1 MTSVP
6 KKYRDR
12 VDVEDA
18 KPVESSPAI
27 IPNENN
33 SPVAE
38 AKPAEPS
45 PAVEKN
51 PVEQAALKKRLEE
64 MERAQKMGAAQAQPQ
79 PQPRAEPIAID
90 EPQRQQPQQP
100 QSVEQ
105 IIATSGLPA
114 LVQNWLRQ
122 HPDLITDPAKN
133 AQLQKAHHIAE
144 YLTGGD
150 VETPYYLQR
159 LEETLG
165 YRPKSNGNGAAQ
177 QPAVQPT
184 SDHSR
189 GQAYRPTQAAPV
201 RQQQYAAPVSAPPTR
216 ENYSMSTGKP
226 RNARV
231 PLTED
236 ERQIARN
243 SGISDA
249 EYERQKDRMN
259 AMKVA
264 GYIQDGRLQA
274 IRYRESDASPTWP
287 RSQILG
293 AGERHDSGTIRQAL
307 IESIAS
313 ERKWLS
319 AT

>member
-12 VDVEDA
+12 IDVEEA
-18 KPVESSPAI
+18 KPV
-27 IPNENN
+27 
-33 SPVAE
+33 VAE
-38 AKPAEPS
+38 PPPPAAETKPAETKPAEPS

-79 PQPRAEPIAID
+79 PQPRTGPIAID
-90 EPQRQQPQQP
+90 EPQRQQPQQQP

-105 IIATSGLPA
+105 IIQSSGLPA
-114 LVQNWLRQ
+114 LVQEWLRR

-133 AQLQKAHHIAE
+133 AQLQKAHHITE

-165 YRPKSNGNGAAQ
+165 WRPKSNGNGAAQ
-177 QPAVQPT
+177 QQRVVQPPA
-184 SDHSR
+184 
-189 GQAYRPTQAAPV
+189 QPAAQPPPQPRPAAPPV
-201 RQQQYAAPVSAPPTR
+201 RQQQYAPPVSAPPTR
-216 ENYSMSTGKP
+216 ETLSMATGKP

-264 GYIQDGRLQA
+264 GYIQDGRQDG
-274 IRYRESDASPTWP
+274 R
-287 RSQILG
+287 
-293 AGERHDSGTIRQAL
+293 
-307 IESIAS
+307 
-313 ERKWLS
+313 
-319 AT
+319 